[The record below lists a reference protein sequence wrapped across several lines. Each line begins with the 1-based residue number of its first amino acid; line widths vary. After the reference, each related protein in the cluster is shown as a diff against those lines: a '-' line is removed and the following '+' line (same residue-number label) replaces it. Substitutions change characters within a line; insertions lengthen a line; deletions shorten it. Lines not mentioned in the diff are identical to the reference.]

1 MWTFFR
7 PEKLSVNKYLG
18 GEEEVKHKK
27 QFRTFPPQNF
37 VIAAAV
43 IDN

>member
-18 GEEEVKHKK
+18 GEEVKHKK

>member
-7 PEKLSVNKYLG
+7 PEKLSVNKYLA

-27 QFRTFPPQNF
+27 QFTTCPPQNF
-37 VIAAAV
+37 VAAAAV